1 VRYALGI
8 ALAVACADCDSPHSA
23 PTTAS
28 SAATK
33 SAAVA
38 PSDSSPSANE
48 GPAAASVTAPV
59 NAATPE
65 TIIAQHVLV
74 TYRGAKRATKTVTR
88 TKLEARTRATEALSK
103 LRAGAA
109 FVDVV
114 KAYSDDTSTIDRMGS
129 LGKFRRDTMDP
140 AFANAAFA
148 LAVGAVSDV
157 VETPFGFHVI
167 RRTQ

>member
-1 VRYALGI
+1 
-8 ALAVACADCDSPHSA
+8 
-23 PTTAS
+23 
-28 SAATK
+28 
-33 SAAVA
+33 
-38 PSDSSPSANE
+38 
-48 GPAAASVTAPV
+48 
-59 NAATPE
+59 
-65 TIIAQHVLV
+65 
-74 TYRGAKRATKTVTR
+74 
-88 TKLEARTRATEALSK
+88 LEARTRATEALSK